1 MRATLLKTF
10 GMAAAAFAAA
20 AVLGPSPAIA
30 AGLGGPDYFTNVP
43 LTTQDGKVVHF
54 YDDLLKDK
62 TVVINL
68 IYTHCTASCPLETAK
83 LAQVQKLL
91 GDRVGKDIFFYSISI
106 DPDHDTPAVLKAYA
120 ARYHVKPGWLFLTGK
135 KDDIRLISKRL
146 GLASLTDRANR
157 DGHQPELIFG
167 RDSTGQWMRNSAMDN
182 PRFLTTT
189 ILHFIDGY
197 KAGPVKS
204 YADLGGV
211 KEIDKGESLFRSKCA
226 ACHTIGKGDA
236 MGPDLAGVFQRRD
249 RAWITHYIMAPDKVL
264 ASGDP
269 IAKALFARYKKV
281 RMPFLEM
288 RPEDMEVLL
297 PYLERQSNKVMPT
310 SAPKGSLSAR

>member
-1 MRATLLKTF
+1 MRAQFRKTI
-10 GMAAAAFAAA
+10 GLAAAAFAAA
-20 AVLGPSPAIA
+20 AVLGATPARA
-30 AGLGGPDYFTNVP
+30 SGLGGPDYFTNLP

-83 LAQVQKLL
+83 LSQVQKIL
-91 GDRVGKDIFFYSISI
+91 GDRVGKDVFFYSISI
-106 DPDHDTPAVLKAYA
+106 DPEHDTPEALKAYA
-120 ARYHVKPGWLFLTGK
+120 RRFHVKPGWLFLTGK
-135 KDDIRLISKRL
+135 KDDIRVISKKL

-182 PRFLTTT
+182 PRFLAAT
-189 ILHFIDGY
+189 ITHFVDGY
-197 KAGPVKS
+197 KAAPVKS
-204 YADLGGV
+204 YAELGDV
-211 KEIDKGESLFRSKCA
+211 KNIDKGEYMFKSRCA
-226 ACHTIGKGDA
+226 ACHTIGKGDSI
-236 MGPDLAGVFQRRD
+236 GPDLANVFERRD
-249 RAWITHYIMAPDKVL
+249 HAWVARYITAPDQVL
-264 ASGDP
+264 DSGDP
-269 IAKALFARYKKV
+269 IAKALFARFKGV
-281 RMPFLEM
+281 RMPNLDM

-297 PYLERQSNKVMPT
+297 PYLERQTRTVPT